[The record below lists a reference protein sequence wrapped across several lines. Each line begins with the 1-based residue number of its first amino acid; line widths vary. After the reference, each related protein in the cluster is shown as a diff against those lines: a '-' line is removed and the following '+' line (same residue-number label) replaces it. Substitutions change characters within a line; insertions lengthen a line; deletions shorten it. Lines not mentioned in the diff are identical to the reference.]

1 MILKRELSQDFIKVL
16 CRKKIITLN
25 IIKKNGRRTVV
36 FLYQRKIGFTY
47 VNSNR
52 NALIH
57 MYGESLHGNV
67 LYNFSSLQNRRHVSL
82 EGKLAVRDTV
92 VQ

>member
-1 MILKRELSQDFIKVL
+1 MILKRELSQDFVKVL

-25 IIKKNGRRTVV
+25 ILEKNGRGAAI
-36 FLYQRKIGFTY
+36 FLYQGKIGFRY

-57 MYGESLHGNV
+57 MYDESLHGNV
-67 LYNFSSLQNRRHVSL
+67 LYDFSSL
-82 EGKLAVRDTV
+82 
-92 VQ
+92 